1 MDQPTIRVLAHL
13 LDFRGTFEAGR
24 ITGHVPPDA
33 PGAEPEDARL
43 VRDRSWSSFEKILE
57 HKPLT
62 REERGTAQETFEWY
76 RSFPEPSQLP
86 LGEAEQMF
94 DVWQTPLDAPDLTG
108 IFEVERQIVE
118 RWLDEEALE
127 ETSGRGGA
135 PHRSNGDNIRPRA
148 IPGEDV
154 SFEAEEAYEQARAG
168 FSELARLVGGGE
180 TKRAVEVVDEIESH
194 LETVRE
200 AMVARSG

>member
-13 LDFRGTFEAGR
+13 LDFRGTFETGR
-24 ITGHVPPDA
+24 VKGHIPPDA

-43 VRDRSWSSFEKILE
+43 VRNRSWSSFEKILE
-57 HKPLT
+57 HQPLT
-62 REERGTAQETFEWY
+62 REERETAQETFEWY
-76 RSFPEPSQLP
+76 RELPEASQLP
-86 LGEAEQMF
+86 LDEAEQMF
-94 DVWQTPLDAPDLTG
+94 DVWQIPLDSPDLIG
-108 IFEVERQIVE
+108 LFEVERQIIE
-118 RWLDEEALE
+118 RWLDEDDIEDA
-127 ETSGRGGA
+127 SDRGRPA
-135 PHRSNGDNIRPRA
+135 HRSNGDKLRPRS